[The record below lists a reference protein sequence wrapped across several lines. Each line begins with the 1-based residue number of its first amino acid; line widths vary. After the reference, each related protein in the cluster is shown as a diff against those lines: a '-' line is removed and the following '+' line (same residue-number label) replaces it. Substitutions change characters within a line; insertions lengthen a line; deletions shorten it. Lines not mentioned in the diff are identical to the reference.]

1 MKTNICL
8 ILFARFG
15 IDTAENGPPKVWDPR
30 SPLLPSPTL
39 PLPSREQIK
48 YFWSPSLA
56 LSRYFESAEAMDL
69 IQSKMVDVY
78 MQLTGYVEMDAKKIY
93 ILALAGAAMPD

>member
-1 MKTNICL
+1 M
-8 ILFARFG
+8 
-15 IDTAENGPPKVWDPR
+15 
-30 SPLLPSPTL
+30 
-39 PLPSREQIK
+39 
-48 YFWSPSLA
+48 A

-93 ILALAGAAMPD
+93 NRALAGAAMPD